1 MVQIYARCSN
11 GMLWTVQTMEQ
22 AVNKIRINKTQLCM
36 APRQYNIPHHP
47 HATLRRHILNVMKA
61 PGKLSHFQCTLS
73 DDAEREFVG
82 HIMDK
87 KTGFFRLSLTQV
99 ELNEISRYILKDKET
114 SCMDSCRGTQS
125 CHLVSQKPQAC
136 PGQPISTEFNSD
148 KMLSAVERS
157 YRKV

>member
-22 AVNKIRINKTQLCM
+22 AVNKISINKTQLCM

-47 HATLRRHILNVMKA
+47 HATLRRHLLNVVKA
-61 PGKLSHFQCTLS
+61 LGKLSHFQCTLS

-82 HIMDK
+82 HIMDMQ
-87 KTGFFRLSLTQV
+87 TGFFRLSLTQVRKLAQDSV

-114 SCMDSCRGTQS
+114 SSKRLAAWILAEAPRVVT
-125 CHLVSQKPQAC
+125 
-136 PGQPISTEFNSD
+136 
-148 KMLSAVERS
+148 
-157 YRKV
+157 